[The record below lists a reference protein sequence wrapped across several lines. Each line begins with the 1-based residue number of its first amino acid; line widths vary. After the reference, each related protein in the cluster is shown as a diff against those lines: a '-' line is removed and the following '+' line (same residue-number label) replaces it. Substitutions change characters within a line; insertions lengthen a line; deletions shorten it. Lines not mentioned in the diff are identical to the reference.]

1 MLFGCGNNEC
11 LRFRFF
17 FSPLLAAGNTDVEA
31 LDEELDE
38 ELEEELD
45 EALDDELE
53 ALLDE
58 LDELEGVISTVT
70 VIGPPSN

>member
-38 ELEEELD
+38 ELE
-45 EALDDELE
+45 DDEREERRLPVADVVE
-53 ALLDE
+53 ADFFILLATKRVPKD
-58 LDELEGVISTVT
+58 LL
-70 VIGPPSN
+70 